1 MKLLNTENQPVE
13 AVDFGIVEVGAT
25 KTLEY
30 FLYNDEGAYIDN
42 IDIKIADQYQVQ
54 EVTVSSYPTS
64 LEKNEKILFTLAWKP
79 TLKIK
84 EGLKVKLDVHYR
96 RLYG

>member
-1 MKLLNTENQPVE
+1 MKLLNTADQEVE

-25 KTLEY
+25 KSLEY
-30 FLYNDEGAYIDN
+30 FLYNDDGAYIDN
-42 IDIKIADQYQVQ
+42 IDIKIADQYQIQ

-64 LEKNEKILFTLAWKP
+64 LNKGEKLSFTLAWAP